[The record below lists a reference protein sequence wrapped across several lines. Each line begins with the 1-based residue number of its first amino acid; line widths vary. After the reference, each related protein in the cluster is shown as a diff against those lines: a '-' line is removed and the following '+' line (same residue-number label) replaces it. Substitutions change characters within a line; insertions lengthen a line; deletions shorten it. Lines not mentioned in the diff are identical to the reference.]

1 MAWLVRRC
9 ESTYKYDTSSV
20 GTYDNVSAT
29 DSNTISSFDRGF
41 EYYVGIP
48 RRCSR
53 CRMYD
58 WETGVCRK
66 KKKAETCRKSYSIKK
81 KK

>member
-1 MAWLVRRC
+1 MAYFVKHID
-9 ESTYKYDTSSV
+9 TTNKYDTSSL
-20 GTYDNVSAT
+20 GSYDNVSAT
-29 DSNTISSFDRGF
+29 DSNTISTMKGFD
-41 EYYVGIP
+41 YYVGIP

-58 WETGVCRK
+58 WEGLYCK
-66 KKKAETCRKSYSIKK
+66 KKKEADTCRKSYSIKK